1 MARKKKEKKTSGSTG
16 FGAEE
21 REEALEA
28 EGLRRTDM
36 DDGRVELVDRNTKTE
51 YIETYDEDTGE
62 LEGAIYLKDGDRT
75 GLLALVKIIEE
86 VDVEQDH
93 DANLGSIGFSGKLNV
108 ENPSKTDRLW
118 DIDISL
124 KNIESTNLKSSE
136 IKIQEL
142 GITEGDNVDS
152 RDFKISG
159 EAKNLLLVKEYINTL
174 PDADNILNINDLENH
189 IVQLKDQ
196 SAKAE
201 ELPESEEEEEEDD
214 GGAEGLESFGISIDV
229 ENRVT
234 FAIAMVSMFE
244 KPIKNV
250 KVVKNIPEEFST
262 ASITDSSIGNAE
274 VEGDQVIWNIDIL
287 DPETTVICKFTSD
300 IMVSDIAARN
310 TGTID
315 VTYEA
320 SSSFAEGLGI
330 DKFDAYTSNKFYVD
344 IMERDEEPG
353 VWDCKLVFE
362 NTSEFLVQL
371 FNADVYSRDDEG
383 TKFVDIDPNDVPVLP
398 SGASWHSTKWNY
410 ESDDYPGFRKLLE
423 FRVMPDFQTVVNGSI
438 AISDVE
444 LSVASMTGETLYTL
458 SENAEPT
465 IKEIEA
471 KLIQIPTFKE
481 TDVIAVHK
489 LTNNGSAPLNEVSI
503 QHQLFTDEFQPPTA
517 DEVKLLMNGSEVD
530 LSPDAIVFD
539 DNILKIELTDL
550 KDTDAG
556 MFEPE
561 STIEIQYPIHCIN
574 PARDTRFETEVVQ
587 LANTYPVSNE
597 LEVRPEVPVIEAVH
611 LRRKFRISK
620 EVIAIGELGN
630 YQIVLGIKN
639 IGDMALPNLVL
650 LDKVPD
656 NFEYG
661 DFNEKPEITDEVGSD
676 TLKWAIE
683 SLEEAEEKEYTYEI
697 HGKGE
702 YSPSDAQL
710 GF

>member
-1 MARKKKEKKTSGSTG
+1 MARKKKEKKVSGGTG

-51 YIETYDEDTGE
+51 YIETYDEDTGK

-320 SSSFAEGLGI
+320 VSSFAEGLGI

-344 IMERDEEPG
+344 IVERDEEPG

-371 FNADVYSRDDEG
+371 FNADVYSRDDDK
-383 TKFVDIDPNDVPVLP
+383 TKFIDIDPNDVPVLP
-398 SGASWHSTKWNY
+398 AGAQWHSTKWEY
-410 ESDDYPGFRKLLE
+410 ESDDYPAFRKLLE

-444 LSVASMTGETLYTL
+444 LSVASMTGEILYTL
-458 SENAEPT
+458 SEKAKPT
-465 IKEIEA
+465 AKEIKE

-481 TDVIAVHK
+481 IDVIAVHK
-489 LTNNGSAPLNEVSI
+489 LENNGSAPLNEVSV
-503 QHQLFTDEFQPPTA
+503 QHQFFTDEFQPPNA

-530 LSPDAIVFD
+530 LSPEAIIFD
-539 DNILKIELTDL
+539 DNTLKIELANL
-550 KDTDAG
+550 RDTDAG

-561 STIEIQYPIHCIN
+561 STIEIQYPIHCVN
-574 PARDTRFETEVVQ
+574 PARDSRFETEVVQ

-597 LEVRPEVPVIEAVH
+597 LEVRPEVPVIEAIH

-639 IGDMALPNLVL
+639 IGDMALPNLIL